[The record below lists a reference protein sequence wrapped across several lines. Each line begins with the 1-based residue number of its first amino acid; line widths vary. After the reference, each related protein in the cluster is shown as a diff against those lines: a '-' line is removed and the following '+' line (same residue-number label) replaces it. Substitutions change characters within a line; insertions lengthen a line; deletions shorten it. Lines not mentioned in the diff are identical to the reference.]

1 MLSCRSMKAP
11 LIFVSVLMH
20 RETNFAGGER
30 GDNRGTKCP
39 DPKRCWTESN
49 SAFSFVRAFFV
60 PRLRSAFLCRFHADG
75 ASASRARTRLHLSRN
90 TIAPRREPRAC
101 VLRAYPVSARN
112 RRPLHSPFTDR
123 AVGNS
128 VGSPPTSRMQKTECG
143 LMRSAARR
151 IGVERAAGAAGRCL
165 ARGPARPAGAFL
177 GGRRRRVPP
186 PQSNRWMRRA
196 HERSAP
202 RETPFRSC
210 AIRAVCRHA
219 CRHRFQSLHP
229 GDMAAAACMPCTSR
243 ENERWRGHAR

>member
-49 SAFSFVRAFFV
+49 SAFSFVRAIFV
-60 PRLRSAFLCRFHADG
+60 PRLHTALLCRFRTDG
-75 ASASRARTRLHLSRN
+75 ASVGASPHPSPPLPQHDHAT
-90 TIAPRREPRAC
+90 PRREPRAC

-151 IGVERAAGAAGRCL
+151 IGVERAAGAAGSLPC
-165 ARGPARPAGAFL
+165 ARACAARW
-177 GGRRRRVPP
+177 RVPGRP
-186 PQSNRWMRRA
+186 PKACAAIAVEPADVPRA
-196 HERSAP
+196 
-202 RETPFRSC
+202 
-210 AIRAVCRHA
+210 
-219 CRHRFQSLHP
+219 
-229 GDMAAAACMPCTSR
+229 
-243 ENERWRGHAR
+243 